1 MPARVDTMMTIPCTL
16 PPSRNPLLELL
27 KQHFA
32 NQQVESTPV
41 IINAENDNLP
51 VHFINHSDGDIV
63 LPKHSY
69 VGPMEELQ
77 ESN

>member
-1 MPARVDTMMTIPCTL
+1 MPARVNTMITMSCTRTR
-16 PPSRNPLLELL
+16 SINPLFELL

-32 NQQVESTPV
+32 DQQVESTPV

-51 VHFINHSDGDIV
+51 VHFINHSEGDIV

-69 VGPMEELQ
+69 VGPMEEVQ